1 MHRSLPIVA
10 VVVLSVALV
19 ACGGGGSG
27 GVPADADLVVE
38 AVNSFEFEPT
48 EATVR
53 SGEVTIALDNQD
65 GQRHT
70 LVIDE
75 ERFKIDAQ
83 GGGSDGDTVELDP
96 GTYTFYCDVPGH
108 RSAGMEGTLEV
119 E

>member
-1 MHRSLPIVA
+1 MRRHVLALLVPALLVA
-10 VVVLSVALV
+10 

-38 AVNSFEFEPT
+38 AVSNFGFEPA
-48 EATVR
+48 EATVQA
-53 SGEVTIALDNQD
+53 GEVTIAMDNVD
-65 GQRHT
+65 EQRHT

-83 GGGSDGDTVELDP
+83 GGGSDGGTVELEP

>member
-1 MHRSLPIVA
+1 MRPLLSIIA
-10 VVVLSVALV
+10 AVVLSLA

-27 GVPADADLVVE
+27 EVPADADLVVE
-38 AVNSFEFEPT
+38 AVSSFEFEPE
-48 EATVR
+48 EATAQA
-53 SGEVTIALDNQD
+53 GEVTIALDNQD

-70 LVIDE
+70 IVIDE
-75 ERFKIDAQ
+75 ARFKIDAQ
-83 GGGSDGDTVELDP
+83 GGGSDSGTVELEP